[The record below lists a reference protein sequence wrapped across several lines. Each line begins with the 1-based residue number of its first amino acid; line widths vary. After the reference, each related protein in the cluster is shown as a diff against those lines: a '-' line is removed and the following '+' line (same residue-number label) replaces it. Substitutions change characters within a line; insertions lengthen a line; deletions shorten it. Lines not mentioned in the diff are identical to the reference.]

1 MAETADVVVVGGG
14 TTGCSIAW
22 HLSRAGLK
30 VRLLEQGAIAS
41 GSTGDSPGIV
51 RQYYPDLELATL
63 AANCLR
69 TYLGWH
75 ELFGG
80 DCGYKRTGFITGIA
94 PSEWERTRDLVASQR
109 AEGVGVE
116 LLSVTGMQELVPDL
130 VGEGLAGAVYEPDGG
145 YCAPRAAAQCFADG
159 ARRFGAMV
167 EEFRAVRCIDATGGR
182 VRGVETDA
190 GRIDCPVVINAAG
203 PWARG
208 LAATCG
214 VSLPITATRQCVA
227 VVAIASD
234 AEAPL
239 PGYGERGLGFYLRPD
254 GGGTYMIGSLLASDS
269 YPIDPSNFDRRMN
282 EEAVERF
289 AARAARRFMRLTGAK
304 PAGSRVSFFDETPDG
319 NPLVGADP
327 QVGGLIVVAGLS
339 GHGFKFAPILGSG
352 ICELLQTGKMPTV
365 LAKFDLARSSL

>member
-30 VRLLEQGAIAS
+30 VHLLEQAAIAS

-63 AANCLR
+63 AADCLR
-69 TYLGWH
+69 TYLNWH

-80 DCGYKRTGFITGIA
+80 DCGYKRTGFVTGIA
-94 PSEWERTRDLVASQR
+94 PSQWERTRDLVAAQR

-116 LLSVTGMQELVPDL
+116 LLSVTGMQELIPDL

-145 YCAPRAAAQCFADG
+145 YCAPRDTARCFAEG

-167 EEFRAVRCIDATGGR
+167 EEFRPVRCIDAAGGR
-182 VRGVETDA
+182 VRSVETDA

-203 PWARG
+203 PWATG

-227 VVAIASD
+227 IVAIPRD
-234 AEAPL
+234 VETPL

-254 GGGTYMIGSLLASDS
+254 GGGIYMIGSLLASDS
-269 YPIDPSNFDRRMN
+269 YPIDPSNFDRRMD
-282 EEAVERF
+282 VETIEGF
-289 AARAARRFMRLTGAK
+289 AARAARRFMRLAGAK
-304 PAGSRVSFFDETPDG
+304 PGGSRVSFFDETPDG
-319 NPLVGADP
+319 NPVVGADLR
-327 QVGGLIVVAGLS
+327 VEGLIVVAGLS
-339 GHGFKFAPILGSG
+339 GHGFKFAPILGQG
-352 ICELLQTGKMPTV
+352 ICELLQTGKMPSA
-365 LAKFDLARSSL
+365 LAKFDLARFSL